1 MIRLERWWLTGLSI
15 SERKMKVVLPQPNI
29 CSVLCMRQQ
38 GLPYHIEWSERY
50 WIGYCLK
57 GQHSWLLHAHAYASG
72 FLPLIPFHHNP
83 LPNKV
88 RWEGLPVWTREF
100 FQWHQTRRLKA
111 VESSLHTRLAAHG
124 WTELIHYSEGKNV
137 GFDWTLKESAAIPE
151 ESDLLFCFTEH
162 KEQAEFLTA

>member
-1 MIRLERWWLTGLSI
+1 MADWALNFRKEYGGCTSSTKHLLSAVHEATGLT
-15 SERKMKVVLPQPNI
+15 LPCRMN
-29 CSVLCMRQQ
+29 L
-38 GLPYHIEWSERY
+38 WSERY